1 MIKYLND
8 SQMLIVGCRCFVEIG
23 WEQRNSPLISIPSHI
38 ILGFENIQHS
48 SFYHRMYSSGWAKQS
63 SYLFTY
69 NCSRTV
75 VAEGKV
81 LPQFLKPSPVVG
93 NQCQSKIASSSLQ
106 HMAAKRIRISC
117 KELHGVGQFH
127 ALKIKHSL
135 NPKKLSFFMVWVWN
149 AMKTISGESI
159 FDPQQWHTICFRL
172 FPFHVQHFW
181 KLMDFMFT
189 SLSEEFSASFI
200 NCSFLDHLINHAQ
213 T

>member
-1 MIKYLND
+1 MQLRTSCQGKHKIRKESQWKSILMIKYLND

-81 LPQFLKPSPVVG
+81 PQFLKPSPVVG

-106 HMAAKRIRISC
+106 HMAAKRIRNC
-117 KELHGVGQFH
+117 
-127 ALKIKHSL
+127 
-135 NPKKLSFFMVWVWN
+135 W
-149 AMKTISGESI
+149 SI
-159 FDPQQWHTICFRL
+159 PCSQNQTFPQ
-172 FPFHVQHFW
+172 
-181 KLMDFMFT
+181 
-189 SLSEEFSASFI
+189 S
-200 NCSFLDHLINHAQ
+200 
-213 T
+213 